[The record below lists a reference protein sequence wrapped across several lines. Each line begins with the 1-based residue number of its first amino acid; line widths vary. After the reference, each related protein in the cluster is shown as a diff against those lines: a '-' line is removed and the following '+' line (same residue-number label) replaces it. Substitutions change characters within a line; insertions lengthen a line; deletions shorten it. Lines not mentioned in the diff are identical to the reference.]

1 MPDVLKYKLQMVFGA
16 FCIGFAPIF
25 ATLADIEAGGWIAF
39 YRLSLSA
46 IIFFVWL
53 LFLGKYRISKKKIVM
68 YLIVGAVFGIDMI
81 FWHQAILDAGAGIST
96 ILANTQ
102 VFYLML
108 LGHFFDKDR
117 MGLKNILS
125 FILVMIGLKFLVGG
139 LTLEG
144 YPHYFRGVIFALIG
158 GVAYAIF
165 TFLLS
170 RKGRGE
176 GISSLL
182 ILFVIVCGSS
192 GVISGV
198 VQYSIDGAFYVP
210 EGEQWLWL
218 ISIAVVCQVI
228 GWVVISTNLTKIPVA
243 SSGLIL
249 LIQPITAFIMGA
261 ILFNEP
267 INASKLLG
275 AVITLGAIF
284 YGSQIIQIKRSS

>member
-1 MPDVLKYKLQMVFGA
+1 MSDIVKYKLQMVFGA

-25 ATLADIEAGGWIAF
+25 ATLADIDSGGWIAF

-46 IIFFVWL
+46 VIFFIWL
-53 LFLGKYRISKKKIVM
+53 VILGKFQITKKKFII
-68 YLIVGAVFGIDMI
+68 YLGAGAVFGVDMI
-81 FWHQAILDAGAGIST
+81 VWHQAILDAGAGIST

-108 LGHFFDKDR
+108 LGHFFDRDK

-144 YPHYFRGVIFALIG
+144 YPHYFRGIIFALIG
-158 GVAYAIF
+158 GVAYAIY
-165 TFLLS
+165 TFMLS
-170 RKGRGE
+170 RRGRGD
-176 GISSLL
+176 GIAPLL
-182 ILFVIVCGSS
+182 VLFLIICGSS
-192 GVISGV
+192 GLISGL

-210 EGEQWLWL
+210 RGEQWLWL
-218 ISIAVVCQVI
+218 MLTAVVCQVI
-228 GWVVISTNLTKIPVA
+228 GWMVISTNLTKIPVA

-267 INASKLLG
+267 VNATKLLG

-284 YGSQIIQIKRSS
+284 YGSQIIRPKV